1 VIIAMKMLRK
11 EELAII
17 MGIASLAFFLLSI
30 VLILLRELAASLLAG
45 LFGFVLLTAVVN
57 MLGRTG

>member
-1 VIIAMKMLRK
+1 MKMLRK